1 MKFSGLR
8 ARLLTLVLL
17 AVVPAFALIIYS
29 DIQHR
34 HLLREHVRHDTHRLA
49 IMASYQQD
57 ELIAANRKFL
67 VELARAPELRV
78 SGSPEACNRFLAQIL
93 KRHADYA
100 NLLVFRSN
108 GDRFCSAVPPPLQ
121 LPGNA
126 ADRKYFRDALAT
138 KDFAVGS
145 YQIGRVTGKAVL
157 IFAYPVLDAAGKVEA
172 VLALAED
179 LRWLSRMLAIGR
191 LPEHSVLNMVDS
203 GGTILARYPRGG
215 AWVGKPALRG
225 NAAFNKVV
233 ANGGEASI
241 DVVSLDGER
250 RIFSYVPISAYLQNI
265 YVGIGI
271 PESVVREDEDRAL
284 VRNLILMSIAAS
296 IVIALAW
303 FGSDVLVLRRL
314 RALAQ
319 AATSLAAGNLQA
331 RAGLREDA
339 GELGQLGHAFDAMA
353 QSLEHR
359 MREIERVDRALKT
372 LSTGNRTLLRATEEN
387 ALLHDMCRIVVEKG
401 GHRMAWVG
409 YAEHDPQKTVR
420 PVAHA
425 GIGGDFLDDLSVTWS
440 ETEFG
445 LGPTGTAIRTR
456 KPAVSTGIDSDPRLV
471 PWRGKAIEYGF
482 ASILALPLKING
494 DVIGNLTI
502 YAAESD
508 AFGEAEVVLFE
519 ELADDL
525 AFGIGTLRLRAEHAR
540 ATAAIEHAAYH
551 DALTDLPN
559 RTWLR
564 RRLEQLI
571 ADAQQQRSSVALLI
585 IDIERFRD
593 INEALGHHQG
603 DAVLQLIGARLGG
616 LAADAG
622 ALARLGADEFAVLL
636 PATDAEAAARFSD
649 SVLGALAQPFELS
662 GFSVELQASVGIA
675 LYPGHGA
682 NTGLLMAR
690 ADAAGRAARKTGA
703 GYSFPPQDSEPGTV
717 RRLALTRDLRR
728 AIETDQLVLYCQPK
742 IQLAS
747 GALCGGEMLARW
759 THPELGAISP
769 GEFIAIAERTGLI
782 RPLTY
787 WVVKE
792 AARNLHDFAEKG
804 MALPLAVNLSARNL
818 RDPRL
823 IERITGLCTTWGSAP
838 ASMPLELTEGALME
852 DPENARAVLVRLHE
866 LGFEL
871 HIDDF
876 GTGYSSLAYLQR
888 LPVDAIKVDQSFVRK
903 MKIDAGSRAIARSTI
918 ELAHNLG
925 LKAIAEGVEDQATLD
940 LLAEMGCDMAQGFFI
955 ARPMAMHDFYAW
967 HGARANSTPPAGT
980 HTAGA

>member
-8 ARLLTLVLL
+8 VRLLTLVLL
-17 AVVPAFALIIYS
+17 AVVPAFVLITYS
-29 DIQHR
+29 GIEHR
-34 HLLREHVRHDTHRLA
+34 HLLRSEIRQDAHRLA

-57 ELIAANRKFL
+57 ALIAENRKFL

-78 SGSPEACNRFLAQIL
+78 SDSAEACNRFLAQIL
-93 KRHADYA
+93 ARHADYA
-100 NLLVFRSN
+100 NLLVFRPN
-108 GDRFCSAVPPPLQ
+108 GDRLCSAVPPQLE

-126 ADRKYFRDALAT
+126 ADRKYFRDALTT
-138 KDFAVGS
+138 KRFAVGS
-145 YQIGRVTGKAVL
+145 YEIGRVTGKAVL
-157 IFAYPVLDAAGKVEA
+157 IFAYPVLDATRKVEE
-172 VLALAED
+172 VLAVAED
-179 LRWLSRMLAIGR
+179 LGWLSQMLAIGR
-191 LPEHSVLNMVDS
+191 LPDHSVLTVVDS
-203 GGTILARYPRGG
+203 GGTILARYPQGG
-215 AWVGKPALRG
+215 PWVGKPALRG

-241 DVVSLDGER
+241 DVVSLDGVR
-250 RIFSYVPISAYLQNI
+250 RIFSYVPISAYLQGI
-265 YVGIGI
+265 YVGMGI
-271 PESVVREDEDRAL
+271 PESVARAAEDRAL
-284 VRNLILMSIAAS
+284 VRNLVLMSVAALLMA
-296 IVIALAW
+296 ALAW

-319 AATSLAAGNLQA
+319 AAGRLAAGDLKA
-331 RAGLREDA
+331 RTGLREDA

-353 QSLEHR
+353 QSLESR

-372 LSTGNRTLLRATEEN
+372 LSAGNRTLLRATEEN
-387 ALLHDMCRIVVEKG
+387 ALLHDMCRVVVEKG

-420 PVAHA
+420 PMAYA
-425 GIGGDFLDDLSVTWS
+425 GIWRGALEDLSVTWS
-440 ETEFG
+440 ESEFG

-456 KPAVSTGIDSDPRLV
+456 TPSVSTNIDSDPLV
-471 PWRGKAIEYGF
+471 AFWRGRAIEHGF

-502 YAAESD
+502 YSAESD

-525 AFGIGTLRLRAEHAR
+525 AFGIRTLRLRAEHGR

-564 RRLEQLI
+564 QRLEQLI
-571 ADAQQQRSSVALLI
+571 ADAQQQRGSVTLLI
-585 IDIERFRD
+585 IDMERFREV
-593 INEALGHHQG
+593 NEALGHRQG
-603 DAVLQLIGARLGG
+603 DAVLQLIGARLGD
-616 LAADAG
+616 LAGEAG
-622 ALARLGADEFAVLL
+622 ALARLGADEFAIVL
-636 PATDAEAAARFSD
+636 PATDAEAAVRFSE
-649 SVLGALAQPFELS
+649 SVLDALSRPIELS
-662 GFSVELQASVGIA
+662 GFSVELQANVGIA

-682 NTGLLMAR
+682 DASLLMAR
-690 ADAAGRAARKTGA
+690 ANAASRSARKTGTGFA
-703 GYSFPPQDSEPGTV
+703 FPTQDGEQGTV
-717 RRLALTRDLRR
+717 RSLTLTRDLRH
-728 AIETDQLVLYCQPK
+728 AIEADQLVLYCQPK
-742 IQLAS
+742 IDIAS
-747 GALCGGEMLARW
+747 GAVCGGEMLARW

-782 RPLTY
+782 KPLTY

-792 AARNLHDFAEKG
+792 AARNLHDFAERG
-804 MALPLAVNLSARNL
+804 LALPLAVNLSARNL

-823 IERITGLCTTWGSAP
+823 IERITGLCTAWGVAP
-838 ASMPLELTEGALME
+838 ASMPLELTESAMME
-852 DPENARAVLVRLHE
+852 DPENARAVLVRLHD

-888 LPVDAIKVDQSFVRK
+888 LPVDAIKVDQSFVRR
-903 MKIDAGSRAIARSTI
+903 MKTDEGSRAIARSTI

-925 LKAIAEGVEDQATLD
+925 LKAIAEGVEDEATLD
-940 LLAEMGCDMAQGFFI
+940 LLAEIGCDMAQGFFI
-955 ARPMAMHDFYAW
+955 ARPMRMRDFYEW
-967 HGARANSTPPAGT
+967 HDARSKSVPPTGTGGGA
-980 HTAGA
+980 